1 MKIIY
6 KAFTLPHVGDPYRLC
21 ADRYSISTE
30 NNSFAISDGVGN
42 SLFPGEWAKLI
53 CDDYVHFGDEF
64 IVDDKLVR
72 EDELISTWS
81 QIRDKIVEGFTEDE
95 KFIYEMGLDKADF
108 AAATF
113 VGLRLNPTG
122 WSCQALGDSY
132 LVLLDEEYN
141 ILQKVASMDGQPFGM
156 YPEYFASKLGE
167 NNGIP
172 IIRKGDY
179 HQVKYLILM
188 TDAVSDWFIAE
199 ARSSEERRMMIEVSS
214 HEEFIAVVNNLRQ
227 SGSMNDDD
235 STIVIL
241 TLENNEYSTISY
253 EHHALDDIN
262 QLIEEE
268 KPEEEALE
276 TNEEK
281 KIDESLELNK
291 DATDTPLIS
300 LDKDTKEQ
308 LTINDSTE
316 PTPEKMVEIQAKEIV
331 RLNDALERYS
341 AEVIRL
347 NTEIERL
354 KEAKLCLSR
363 ENMVLYEQLNK
374 IEDALNNNNESGED
388 KNFIQKLFCKKSNK

>member
-53 CDDYVHFGDEF
+53 CDDYVHVSDEF
-64 IVDDKLVR
+64 IVNDKLVR

-113 VGLRLNPTG
+113 VGLKLSPSE

-132 LVLLDEEYN
+132 LVLLDNEYN

-156 YPEYFASKLGE
+156 YPEYFASKLDE
-167 NNGIP
+167 NNGTP
-172 IIRKGDY
+172 IFRKGDY
-179 HQVKYLILM
+179 NQVKYLLLM

-199 ARSSEERRMMIEVSS
+199 ERSSEERKRMIDVSS
-214 HEEFIAVVNNLRQ
+214 HEEFFALVNNFRQ
-227 SGSMNDDD
+227 LGSMNDDD
-235 STIVIL
+235 STIVII
-241 TLENNEYSTISY
+241 TLEDNEDSTISY
-253 EHHALDDIN
+253 EPHALDDIN
-262 QLIEEE
+262 QLIEDE
-268 KPEEEALE
+268 KSDDEALE
-276 TNEEK
+276 TNEGK

-291 DATDTPLIS
+291 DATETPLIS
-300 LDKDTKEQ
+300 LDKDIQ
-308 LTINDSTE
+308 ALPAINDNTE
-316 PTPEKMVEIQAKEIV
+316 PTPEEIVEIQAKEIV
-331 RLNDALERYS
+331 QLNEALESHS
-341 AEVIRL
+341 AEV
-347 NTEIERL
+347 TRL
-354 KEAKLCLSR
+354 KAEVARLIDEKESLSR
-363 ENMVLYEQLNK
+363 QKMTLYESLSK
-374 IEDALNNNNESGED
+374 INEALNNNDESDED
-388 KNFIQKLFCKKSNK
+388 KNIILRWFNKIFK

>member
-53 CDDYVHFGDEF
+53 CDDYVHVGDEF
-64 IVDDKLVR
+64 IVNDKLVR

-113 VGLRLNPTG
+113 VGLRLNPTE

-167 NNGIP
+167 NNGVP
-172 IIRKGDY
+172 IVRKGDY
-179 HQVKYLILM
+179 CQVKYLILM

-199 ARSSEERRMMIEVSS
+199 ARSSEERRMIIDVSS
-214 HEEFIAVVNNLRQ
+214 HEEFVALVDNLRQ

-235 STIVIL
+235 STIVII
-241 TLENNEYSTISY
+241 TLEHNEDSTISY
-253 EHHALDDIN
+253 EPHALDDIN
-262 QLIEEE
+262 QLIEDE
-268 KPEEEALE
+268 KSDDGALE
-276 TNEEK
+276 TNEGK

-291 DATDTPLIS
+291 DVTETPLIS
-300 LDKDTKEQ
+300 SDKDTQ
-308 LTINDSTE
+308 ALPAINDNTE
-316 PTPEKMVEIQAKEIV
+316 PTPEEMVEIQAKHIV
-331 RLNDALERYS
+331 SLEKTIESYS

-347 NTEIERL
+347 RKEISDLNAEKKEL
-354 KEAKLCLSR
+354 KDKLNEINEALTNS
-363 ENMVLYEQLNK
+363 EE
-374 IEDALNNNNESGED
+374 
-388 KNFIQKLFCKKSNK
+388 KSNLISLLQNIISIFKK